1 MNFFP
6 FHFICWV
13 GSSFSDTLVLMWTV
27 AGKQR
32 LSWDAAPNV
41 GQNYLVVEQHLNAK
55 YLNESPLNRKAPAN

>member
-1 MNFFP
+1 
-6 FHFICWV
+6 
-13 GSSFSDTLVLMWTV
+13 MWTV

-41 GQNYLVVEQHLNAK
+41 GQNYLVVDLNAK

>member
-1 MNFFP
+1 
-6 FHFICWV
+6 
-13 GSSFSDTLVLMWTV
+13 MWTV

-55 YLNESPLNRKAPAN
+55 YLNDESPLNRKAPAN